1 MFREFLSGFPR
12 SLSVEV
18 RSPPHGRTRVPG
30 LTSIG
35 QWRSTDLRHGQCI
48 CSSDVIRCSGD
59 MGYGPWPVPMPCP
72 SNKFEVFAQ
81 NACSI
86 PIVHFMKIHE
96 LWIQVIHGFELVR
109 VQAVLRIDL
118 QETLGHSRGNQ
129 HNYSSDTWISHLCCR
144 LVARVFS
151 CSIGHVWLWLPALW
165 LQSQVWKIQGAT
177 VPP

>member
-1 MFREFLSGFPR
+1 MVASCHVDHFGIPLKCCDKSIRLLLLLLMLLYITKGCFTFRYQHRPFMCFQGHVSGVPQWITK

-18 RSPPHGRTRVPG
+18 RSPPNGRTRVPG

-86 PIVHFMKIHE
+86 PIIHFMKIHE
-96 LWIQVIHGFELVR
+96 L
-109 VQAVLRIDL
+109 
-118 QETLGHSRGNQ
+118 
-129 HNYSSDTWISHLCCR
+129 
-144 LVARVFS
+144 
-151 CSIGHVWLWLPALW
+151 
-165 LQSQVWKIQGAT
+165 
-177 VPP
+177 

>member
-1 MFREFLSGFPR
+1 MCFQGHVSGVPQWITK

-18 RSPPHGRTRVPG
+18 RSPPNGRTRVPG

-86 PIVHFMKIHE
+86 PIIHFMKIHE
-96 LWIQVIHGFELVR
+96 LWIQVRHVFELVH
-109 VQAVLRIDL
+109 VQAVLHILARNFGSQQRYTKTIIL
-118 QETLGHSRGNQ
+118 ELHGCL
-129 HNYSSDTWISHLCCR
+129 ISVVDWL
-144 LVARVFS
+144 LVFFRV
-151 CSIGHVWLWLPALW
+151 P
-165 LQSQVWKIQGAT
+165 
-177 VPP
+177 